1 MNQFNTKSIIRP
13 PQGQSSEPA
22 PGAIMVPQP
31 MITVGILTI
40 SDAASRGQRVDTSGE
55 NIAKLVSRLD
65 AAVKARKVIPDEAA
79 QIAETF
85 RTWADVEHLD
95 LILSTGGTG
104 LAPRDVTP
112 EATRQVIDREV
123 PGLAE
128 WMRAESA
135 KRNIHAVL
143 SRGVVG
149 VRGQT
154 LIVNLPGSPKG
165 VSEMLELI
173 MPVLPHAIQIMKGVQ
188 DDHTPPKADSHK
200 HHDHRDHHHD

>member
-1 MNQFNTKSIIRP
+1 
-13 PQGQSSEPA
+13 
-22 PGAIMVPQP
+22 

-40 SDAASRGQRVDTSGE
+40 SDAASRGQRIDTSGE
-55 NIAKLVSRLD
+55 NIAKAVSKLD
-65 AAVKARKVIPDEAA
+65 AIVKARTVVPDEAS
-79 QIAETF
+79 QIAEVF
-85 RTWADVEHLD
+85 KSWADVEHID

-135 KRNIHAVL
+135 KLNVHAVL
-143 SRGVVG
+143 SRGVIG
-149 VRGQT
+149 LRGKT

-165 VSEMLELI
+165 VQEMLELI
-173 MPVLPHAIQIMKGVQ
+173 SPVLPHAIQIMKGIQ
-188 DDHTPPKADSHK
+188 DDHTPPASGEHAR
-200 HHDHRDHHHD
+200 HEHHAGHRHDHSRRHD